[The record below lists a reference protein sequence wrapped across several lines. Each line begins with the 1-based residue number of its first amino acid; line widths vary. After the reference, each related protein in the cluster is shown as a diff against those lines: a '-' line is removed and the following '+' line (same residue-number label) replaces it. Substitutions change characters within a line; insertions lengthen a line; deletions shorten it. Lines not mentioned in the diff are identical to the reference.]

1 MIMSGIPP
9 STSLERPE
17 QIKTSF
23 SGQLV
28 GLLFFAIFGWAIYRG
43 WQLRTEHYITADKGV
58 GYALGIIGG
67 SLMLALLLYP
77 VRKHVR
83 AMRNWGPIHYWFRTH
98 MVFGVLGPTLIL
110 FHANF
115 GLGSLNSNV
124 ALICML
130 LVASSGLVGRFF
142 YARIHYGLY
151 GRKASLQELGDV
163 VGDSR
168 GHLAWI
174 GEASE
179 GFTPRLQKI
188 EQMAVAH
195 SSGLLHSMGRWL
207 KYNSTAWWHRLRLN
221 WMLRCALRKTA
232 KREQWDWRTKRMQRR
247 EAKKYLKTYFD
258 ATRKVLE
265 FHFYE
270 RLFALWH
277 VIHLPF
283 FLMML
288 FSGIVHVIAVHMY

>member
-1 MIMSGIPP
+1 MSGIPP
-9 STSLERPE
+9 STALQRPE
-17 QIKTSF
+17 RLTTPL
-23 SGQLV
+23 SGRLA
-28 GLLFFAIFGWAIYRG
+28 GLLFFSIVGWFIYRG
-43 WQLRTEHYITADKGV
+43 WQLRTEHYITPEKGV

-77 VRKHVR
+77 LRKNVRS
-83 AMRNWGPIHYWFRTH
+83 MRTWGPIRYWFRTH

-110 FHANF
+110 FHSNF

-130 LVASSGLVGRFF
+130 LVASSGIVGRFF
-142 YARIHYGLY
+142 YTRIHYGLY
-151 GRKASLQELGDV
+151 GRKASLQELGEV

-168 GHLAWI
+168 GHLSWL
-174 GEASE
+174 GEGSE
-179 GFTPRLQKI
+179 EFTSHLQTI
-188 EQMAVAH
+188 ENMALAH
-195 SSGLLHSMGRWL
+195 ASGLLHSVGRWL
-207 KYNSTAWWHRLRLN
+207 KYNATAWWHRWVLRR
-221 WMLRCALRKTA
+221 MIRSALRKTA
-232 KREQWDWRTKRMQRR
+232 AREQWDRHTTREKRR
-247 EAKKYLKTYFD
+247 EALRYLNNYFA

-283 FLMML
+283 FLMMVL
-288 FSGIVHVIAVHMY
+288 SGIVHVIAAHMY